1 MAKLASIFYT
11 LIFLT
16 LLLPSLFVSAE
27 QKEYSNTP
35 ARKEETQSQ
44 DRKPD
49 IYSEYKN
56 AQESLWKDYQKLREE
71 LVNGYLAGKLRIK
84 YEEFKRRQQA
94 LIEKYIEGK
103 NKLLQKYFDEKSTTQ
118 KQKGI

>member
-1 MAKLASIFYT
+1 M

-16 LLLPSLFVSAE
+16 LLLPSLLVSAE

-44 DRKPD
+44 ERKPD

-71 LVNGYLAGKLRIK
+71 LVNGYLTGKLKIK
-84 YEEFKRRQQA
+84 YEEFKQRQQA

-103 NKLLQKYFDEKSTTQ
+103 NKLLQKYFDKKSTTQ
-118 KQKGI
+118 NQKGI